1 MKTLSVLS
9 RKGGSGKTTV
19 SVSLAL
25 AAQQAGLRVVLA
37 DVDPLHSAGEVLRA
51 RPEASSFLFETRA
64 AKLFL
69 LRDACIRNS
78 CDLLIVDTPTA
89 PDADVM
95 TALNVSDLCLVV
107 TRPTALDVAAI
118 RETVA
123 TALRAECPGL
133 ILLNQCPPARH
144 GEESLQVRQALERVQ
159 ALRLPVATASLR
171 SRAAYQH
178 AFAAR
183 CGVTEWDA
191 QSDAARDVL
200 RLLAEVSSHLMLPRF
215 SASDPMVPGA
225 LRRAA

>member
-64 AKLFL
+64 TKLFL

-133 ILLNQCPPARH
+133 
-144 GEESLQVRQALERVQ
+144 
-159 ALRLPVATASLR
+159 PVATASLR

-191 QSDAARDVL
+191 QSEAARDVL